1 MNRTLLLTVRFHE
14 GRYHGVPDWPP
25 SPARLFQALVAG
37 AARGNKL
44 EPKDLDALYWLE
56 TLDAPRIVAPAARR
70 GVSFT
75 SYVPNNDLD
84 AFGGHPD
91 RTAEARTPKQIRP
104 MIFDA
109 AKPLNYAWSFDA
121 SAETD
126 RHANGVCEIAQRLSQ
141 LGRGVDMAWAVGE
154 LLGEEEAEAR
164 LAAEQGAVHRP
175 TLVAGGA
182 TFACPRSGSLDSLI
196 ERHAANANR
205 FSSIIE
211 AAPTAKEPTRTKVT
225 GTAFSQAPKGRFVQ
239 VAYDCPSS
247 WLLFDLSGI
256 RAPWALTRTV
266 ELVST
271 IRDAAAAK
279 LKAAYEIAGRA
290 VEAASVETALIGRGS
305 TNADK
310 SSRIRIIPLPSIG
323 SAHVTRAIRRVLV
336 EVPANCQIPG
346 DDIAWTLSGLFAEL
360 TDPETGEVSDIW
372 RLTPADDRKMLAHYG
387 VEPPAST
394 MHWQSVTPL
403 ALPESA
409 RRRRIEPGRK
419 KQEAK
424 GGVER
429 AVEETN
435 AVAAVVAALRHAGV
449 SATANAV
456 KVQREPF
463 SARGMRAEP
472 FAPGTRFAK
481 EQLWHVELQLDRS
494 VSGPMLLGDGRY
506 LGLGL
511 MAPVNSEQGV
521 LAFRIVEG
529 LEASADFATLTHA
542 LRRAVMSRVRGF
554 LQTARGLRSTD
565 RIPAF
570 FTGHETDGSV
580 ARSGGNTHI
589 AYAYD
594 KRNGRLLVLAPHVL
608 ERRQQTRA
616 EREHFASLAAALI
629 DLDQLR
635 AGHAGMLKLELA
647 QMDAEVSQ
655 LMRPSHVWQTVTRY
669 FVNRYRKLGNA
680 AAAVSADVSEACRA
694 LGLPAVQVTVLSVD
708 ALAGRGLSGQVRLSF
723 SRAVGG
729 PILIGRQRHFGGGLF
744 ESVDQEAGRG

>member
-37 AARGNKL
+37 AARGNGL
-44 EPKDLDALYWLE
+44 SSTDIDALHWLE
-56 TLDAPRIVAPAARR
+56 ALDAPCVAAPVARR
-70 GVSFT
+70 GASFT
-75 SYVPNNDLD
+75 SFVPNNDLD
-84 AFGGHPD
+84 AVGGHPS
-91 RTAEARTPKQIRP
+91 RTSEIRSAKLTRP
-104 MIFDA
+104 QIFDA
-109 AKPLNYAWSFDA
+109 AIPLLYAWSFVT
-121 SAETD
+121 SAPAYD
-126 RHANGVCEIAQRLSQ
+126 NANCICEIAQRLYQ

-154 LLGEEEAEAR
+154 VLGHEEADAR
-164 LAAEQGAVHRP
+164 LASYQGPVHR
-175 TLVAGGA
+175 TTIAHGGA
-182 TFACPRSGSLDSLI
+182 TFECPGSGSLDSLI

-225 GTAFSQAPKGRFVQ
+225 GTSFSQAPKGRFVQ

-290 VEAASVETALIGRGS
+290 VEAAGVEAALIGRGS

-323 SAHVTRAIRRVLV
+323 SVHVTRAIRRVLV
-336 EVPANCQIPG
+336 EVPANCPIPC
-346 DDIAWTLSGLFAEL
+346 DDLAWTFSGLFAER
-360 TDPETGEVSDIW
+360 TDPDTGEVLDIW

-394 MHWQSVTPL
+394 THWQSVTPL

-429 AVEETN
+429 TTEETN

-521 LAFRIVEG
+521 LVFRIVEG
-529 LEASADFATLTHA
+529 LDASADFATLTHA

-565 RIPAF
+565 RMPAF
-570 FTGHETDGSV
+570 FTGHEMDGSV
-580 ARSGGNTHI
+580 ARSGGNAHI

-608 ERRQQTRA
+608 EGRHATRA
-616 EREHFASLAAALI
+616 EREHFASLATALI
-629 DLDQLR
+629 DLNQLR
-635 AGHAGMLKLELA
+635 AGRAGMLKIELA

-655 LMRPSHVWQTVTRY
+655 LIRPSQVWQTVTPY
-669 FVNRYRKLGNA
+669 FVNRYRKLGDA

-708 ALAGRGLSGQVRLSF
+708 ALAGRGLSGQVRLRF
-723 SRAVGG
+723 GRTVEG

-744 ESVDQEAGRG
+744 ESVDQEAWRG